1 MNKKE
6 VSEECFR
13 ILKEGIDKVEE
24 KYFDFAIVGK
34 DKDVSTMY
42 RERVYCYE
50 IYHQVRILQD
60 NEDSL
65 IKENVDINCEPDKR
79 GNTWF
84 KKSVNPDMIF
94 HKAGNIYENYL
105 VLEVKN
111 SLTGRIKGPNGNP
124 TGIYKDIINLYHFIK
139 DSNYEM
145 ACFYLY
151 GHKVDKIK
159 KAIPKRFKKIQT
171 NYIKNEEE
179 MKILEQIKILVK
191 SKYDEKVKEYSL
203 KEDNEKQTYTL
214 IEQGINIKRQ
224 P

>member
-6 VSEECFR
+6 VTEECFR

-24 KYFDFAIVGK
+24 KYFNFAIVGK
-34 DKDVSTMY
+34 DKDVSTIY

-60 NEDSL
+60 NEYSL
-65 IKENVDINCEPDKR
+65 IKESVDINCEPDKR

-84 KKSVNPDMIF
+84 KEPVNPDMIF
-94 HKAGNIYENYL
+94 HKAGNIDENYL

-111 SLTGRIKGPNGNP
+111 NLNGEINDSDDKP
-124 TGIYKDIINLYHFIK
+124 IGVYKDIINLYRFIK

-151 GHKVDKIK
+151 GQEADKIK
-159 KAIPKRFKKIQT
+159 EVIPKVLKVIQT
-171 NYIKNEEE
+171 DYIGNKEEK
-179 MKILEQIKILVK
+179 KILEQIKILVK

-214 IEQGINIKRQ
+214 IEQGIYIKRQ